1 MLGDSKTKVAVILAN
16 LGGPDSLGS
25 VHHFLFNLFYD
36 LAIIDLP
43 NPWRFLLAHW
53 ISLARTPKAKKIY
66 SKMGGMSPILKN
78 TTVQAKCLEESLR
91 ADYQVIVLPMMR
103 YWNPRAAEVIDTL
116 ETFKP
121 DKVVLIP
128 LYPQFSKTTTQ
139 STIDEWNDVAVKW
152 KSKTVVLKSHYDDP
166 DFIKSHQEL
175 ISPILREAHSYGTP
189 KILFSAHSLPQKVI
203 DGGDLYQNQIEA
215 TVSSVMKVFDV
226 DYVVCYQSKVGSL
239 KWLEPTIDVELQKA
253 AKELRP
259 VVVVPISFVS
269 EHSETLVELDV
280 YYAIKAKELE
290 IPFYGRVPALAN
302 HPLYIKCLENA
313 VKKLCQSLVP

>member
-1 MLGDSKTKVAVILAN
+1 MLDNSKTKIAVILAN

-25 VHHFLFNLFYD
+25 VRPFLFNLFYD
-36 LAIIDLP
+36 RAIIDLP
-43 NPWRFLLAHW
+43 NPWRFLLALW
-53 ISLARTPKAKKIY
+53 ISFARSPKAKGIY

-78 TTVQAKCLEESLR
+78 TTIQARCLEESLVD
-91 ADYQVIVLPMMR
+91 DYQVIVLPMMR
-103 YWNPRAAEVIDTL
+103 YWNPRAAEIIDTL
-116 ETFKP
+116 EEFNP
-121 DKVVLIP
+121 DKVILIP

-166 DFIKSHQEL
+166 DFIKSHQKL
-175 ISPILREAHSYGTP
+175 ISPILSVAHSYGTP
-189 KILFSAHSLPQKVI
+189 KILFSDHSLPQKVI
-203 DGGDLYQNQIEA
+203 DGGDLYQNQIES

-253 AKELRP
+253 AKEQRP

-269 EHSETLVELDV
+269 EHSETLVELDID
-280 YYAIKAKELE
+280 YATKAKELG
-290 IPFYGRVPALAN
+290 IPFYGRVPALAS
-302 HPLYIKCLENA
+302 HPLYIKCLANA
-313 VKKLCQSLVP
+313 VKNLSALANN